1 MACTRALRQREGG
14 TDSEAQILRAPSL
27 PCSQRSRARR
37 GSFGLGAG
45 AGAMTAGGEGSSS
58 GGGAFA
64 AVADLPHTA
73 HLLAGQQLL
82 GFLLCAAVPNA
93 RWLLPLVP
101 GKCVQLARRALSCAL
116 WR

>member
-1 MACTRALRQREGG
+1 
-14 TDSEAQILRAPSL
+14 
-27 PCSQRSRARR
+27 
-37 GSFGLGAG
+37 
-45 AGAMTAGGEGSSS
+45 MTAGGEG
-58 GGGAFA
+58 GGGSGAAAFA
-64 AVADLPHTA
+64 AGDVPHAA